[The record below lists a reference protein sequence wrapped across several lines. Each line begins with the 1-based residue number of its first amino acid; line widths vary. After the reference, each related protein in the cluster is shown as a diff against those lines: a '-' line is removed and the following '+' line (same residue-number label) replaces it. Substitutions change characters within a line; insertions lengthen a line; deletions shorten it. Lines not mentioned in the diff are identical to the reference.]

1 VHTRIMGYHIASQAM
16 QLTPLIVAIIIFLI
30 ALVLSMYWGRARRM
44 EAHPSP
50 RWIDDAE
57 LVLLSGL
64 LLIAIGV
71 IFGFVLLLLISANNF
86 AVP

>member
-1 VHTRIMGYHIASQAM
+1 MGYHIASQAM

-44 EAHPSP
+44 EANASP